1 MVPGLFS
8 DVKSYGNNMKTQP
21 GFTLIE
27 LVLTICILG
36 FLVSIV
42 IPNFKGTLEDYRL
55 KNAAME
61 IASEIRLIQQ
71 RAISEG
77 DIFKIIFDLNNRD
90 RYHVARGTRIL
101 KTAYLP
107 DGVILEGTSLG
118 GGHQIVFTES
128 GAPVPAGSITLKNKR
143 GERRYVIVAVATGRV
158 RISENPPD

>member
-1 MVPGLFS
+1 MVPGVFS

-27 LVLTICILG
+27 LVLTLCIIGILA
-36 FLVSIV
+36 SIA
-42 IPNFKGTLEDYRL
+42 IPDFKATLEDYRL
-55 KNAAME
+55 KNAATE
-61 IASEIRLIQQ
+61 IASDIRLIQQ

-77 DIFKIIFDLNNRD
+77 NIFKIIFDLNKRD
-90 RYHVARGTRIL
+90 RYHVAQGTRIL

-128 GAPVPAGSITLKNKR
+128 GAPSPAGSITLKNKR